1 MKTLLLEIGTE
12 EIPAGYIEPALNTLS
27 SNLLQKM
34 TDARIDHG
42 KAKIFATPRRLTV
55 EVKKVADK
63 QTPMTSEILGP
74 PEKVGFDNKGRP
86 TVAAKKFAEKGKTV
100 SRSIPPKTKSGKQ
113 EMTEGE
119 LNVVKKGVDVPVDG
133 VVEDESLPDVEGKK
147 RKKKGRRS

>member
-1 MKTLLLEIGTE
+1 MPWYYYSGKTVRPILVKKGLSKSTRPHKKVEILEITPE
-12 EIPAGYIEPALNTLS
+12 VQALIIKKEL
-27 SNLLQKM
+27 
-34 TDARIDHG
+34 
-42 KAKIFATPRRLTV
+42 RRTSPPKGA
-55 EVKKVADK
+55 ESIADK
-63 QTPMTSEILGP
+63 PVAEIKIEEVVEKSEL
-74 PEKVGFDNKGRP
+74 
-86 TVAAKKFAEKGKTV
+86 AKKFAEKGKTV